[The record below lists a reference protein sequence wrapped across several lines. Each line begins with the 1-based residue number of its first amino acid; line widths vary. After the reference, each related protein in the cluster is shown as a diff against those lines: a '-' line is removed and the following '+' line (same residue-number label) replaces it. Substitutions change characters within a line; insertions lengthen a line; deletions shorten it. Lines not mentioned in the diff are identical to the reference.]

1 MLWIFAEVFAL
12 AKRKRSRSGVDG
24 FIFGTARLCVAE
36 EDLIDLLNVLLEM
49 GESYKNIRSDG
60 QRASVD
66 VSYFAARIARKLCS
80 ERGIA
85 AELRLFYGL
94 PYIVSKFLCRPGL
107 IAGMIAALMIISLGN
122 RVLWDV
128 RVEGNDRLTEGEIK
142 AILTEH
148 GVAPGARLDDLDI
161 GMIQTAVEMSNE
173 DIAWISVNV
182 IGTVAYVE
190 VVEAVTP
197 HERSEPEGD
206 GINLVAAR
214 DGVIVGFEVI
224 AGEPVAEIGQT
235 VRAGEL
241 LVSGLLDS
249 ERFGWRAIGSKGRV
263 FARTE
268 YDFEVE
274 IPYEYTVRYAE
285 KSEICEISMIFFSF
299 RQKFFKNYGFSGSE
313 YDKIYSDIYIYS
325 SKGVTLP
332 VGLSVVS
339 APIYTETAV
348 TRTPSEAVDLAYF
361 ELNRMIL
368 AALPDAE
375 ILSKSFGGEEN
386 GDGTAYRLV
395 CRVSCIE
402 DIAEEKEFYITT
414 P

>member
-1 MLWIFAEVFAL
+1 M
-12 AKRKRSRSGVDG
+12 AKKKNSRSGVDG
-24 FIFGTARLCVAE
+24 FVFGTARLCVAE
-36 EDLIDLLNVLLEM
+36 ADLINLLNVLLEM

-60 QRASVD
+60 ERASVD
-66 VSYFAARIARKLCS
+66 ISYFAAKLARKLCS
-80 ERGIA
+80 ERGFA
-85 AELRLFYGL
+85 AEVQLFYGL
-94 PYIVSKFLCRPGL
+94 PYIASKILCRPGL
-107 IAGMIAALMIISLGN
+107 IAGMIAALLIVSLGN
-122 RVLWDV
+122 RILWDI
-128 RVEGNDRLTEGEIK
+128 RVEGNERLTDDEIK
-142 AILTEH
+142 AVLEEQ
-148 GVAPGARLDDLDI
+148 GVSPGARLDGLDI

-190 VVEAVTP
+190 VIEAVIPPDKT
-197 HERSEPEGD
+197 EPEGD
-206 GINLVAAR
+206 GINLVASH
-214 DGVIVGFEVI
+214 DGVIVGFEII
-224 AGEPVAEIGQT
+224 AGEPTAEIGQT

-249 ERFGWRAIGSKGRV
+249 ERFGWRAIESKGRV
-263 FARTE
+263 FARAE

-325 SKGVTLP
+325 FDGATIP
-332 VGLSVVS
+332 IGLSVVK
-339 APIYTETAV
+339 APIFTETV
-348 TRTPSEAVDLAYF
+348 LTRTPTEAEDLAYF

-368 AALPDAE
+368 SELPDAE
-375 ILSKSFGGEEN
+375 ILSKTVSGEEN
-386 GDGTAYRLV
+386 ADGTAYRLV
-395 CRVSCIE
+395 CRVTCIE
-402 DIAEEKEFYITT
+402 NIAEEKEFYITN